1 MCESTVKKNESTR
14 AGRDVV
20 EGEKA
25 KVHLLLI
32 TNSKNIYNRFNIHKH
47 TDTCYVNSNKEIY
60 RFPSKLN
67 DEVPFV
73 KCTLKA
79 FPELEK
85 TSDCLSLPS
94 GVLSLNGRRCF
105 LFLSGRED

>member
-1 MCESTVKKNESTR
+1 MKVHTQ
-14 AGRDVV
+14 
-20 EGEKA
+20 EGKA

-32 TNSKNIYNRFNIHKH
+32 TNSNISEKYTN